1 MNDRQLLPKTSHMN
15 FRTHSLLYFA
25 TGIAFIVL
33 ESMGAVWPGIAVK
46 ALIIPLLIWLY
57 LRFTRGLTNRFHSL
71 IVIAL
76 GFSWMGDLTLQ
87 LTPFNDVFFL
97 IGLAAFLITQLLYT
111 IAFFSTPGPNT
122 VFFRKIYL
130 AIPVILYGWGILR
143 LLSVGLGDMR
153 MPVTVYTVVI
163 LSMLLSAVNREK
175 KVNRQS
181 FLLVLAGAILFVLSD
196 SMIAL
201 NKFTQPF
208 EMARIAI
215 MSSYI
220 TAQYLIAVGCTRQFN
235 LTLK

>member
-1 MNDRQLLPKTSHMN
+1 LKDKQLHPKTGPMN

-33 ESMGAVWPGIAVK
+33 ERLGVIWPGIAVK
-46 ALIIPLLIWLY
+46 ALIIPLLTGLY
-57 LRFTRGLTNRFHSL
+57 LRFTRGQTNRFHTV

-76 GFSWMGDLTLQ
+76 FFSWMGDVTLQ

-97 IGLAAFLITQLLYT
+97 VGLACFLVTQLLYMM
-111 IAFFSTPGPNT
+111 AFFSTPGPNT
-122 VFFRKIYL
+122 VFSRKIYL
-130 AIPVILYGWGILR
+130 AVALILYGWGIIR
-143 LLSVGLGDMR
+143 LLSEGLGELR

-163 LSMLLSAVNREK
+163 LSMLLAAINREK

-181 FLLVLAGAILFVLSD
+181 YLLVLSGAILFVLSD
-196 SMIAL
+196 SLIAI

-208 EMARIAI
+208 ELARMAI

-220 TAQYLIAVGCTRQFN
+220 TAQYLIVVGCARQYN